1 MEKALER
8 PRGESAGGVV
18 SASDTH
24 APSKTAETAS
34 SDSGASTVATTGGD
48 DAHPPGDGST
58 TETRL
63 EVIQTL
69 PVIQTP
75 QLELVVRQV
84 ALLCWRELLNF

>member
-1 MEKALER
+1 MVSRLGAWLR
-8 PRGESAGGVV
+8 QVTRMRGRKLLRQHLLIVEPVQLQQRV
-18 SASDTH
+18 EVM
-24 APSKTAETAS
+24 PP
-34 SDSGASTVATTGGD
+34 
-48 DAHPPGDGST
+48 PPGDGST